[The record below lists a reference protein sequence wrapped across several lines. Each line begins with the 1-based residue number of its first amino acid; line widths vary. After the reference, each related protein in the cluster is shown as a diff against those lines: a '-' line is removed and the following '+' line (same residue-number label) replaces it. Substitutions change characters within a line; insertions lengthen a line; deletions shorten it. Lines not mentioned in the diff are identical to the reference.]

1 MPGRNAPTGAAVT
14 DEPAPTPPVPAGD
27 APDGAA
33 TLPAAPVRRLRA
45 WAGAPAAAFL
55 AAVLGHLPVLG
66 AWWCRDDWGLLA
78 RAAGVIDGPPGL
90 PARWLSQ
97 HLYWQA
103 TWPLFGLDPL
113 PHAWI
118 RLLLHGAS
126 SALVARLAR
135 RGGLREP
142 AAAVAGC
149 VFAASPLAFTPLY
162 WAAGIQELLAAALA
176 LLALEVWLGATGFGA
191 VAPGA
196 AGRGNRALA
205 GAALAAVASLA
216 AKEPGLGLALL
227 FTALVWLSPAGR
239 PAGRRALAVGLAI
252 AVTAAAGLGAAV
264 LATRHFDHGPG
275 APYALG
281 DAATAAANLAFAAR
295 WLALPGP
302 VLDARATT
310 AALTV
315 GALVLAAWAAW
326 GVVSWRRGRRLALA
340 ALAGSLLALAPVLP
354 LRHHLAPYLAYLAV
368 AGWALTLATLVP
380 VRLPRPRAAVIAVL
394 FAATAWGLFATNTVL
409 ERRNE
414 LGLPAD
420 DIVRATSLSWEARA
434 VLGAAAGLDGGRPVR
449 QVVLLQ
455 VPVGPG
461 ALERA
466 HRFGERWAGRSDLHE
481 ALGGDF
487 GPALMLP
494 AGVGGRWANGLVTAP
509 DSAFV
514 LVETG
519 TGLVPWGRTGQA
531 AMYAA
536 LTDIGLGHFE
546 RGRDHLLRA
555 ARLGGPSLAF
565 ACDAGLL
572 PIPLELALQQREA
585 FTDWTVGLLAEGSS
599 RHEVGGLQELYYNL
613 LCACTG
619 RSLDDLTRGSRV
631 LLPGDPPAA
640 PAPRQ

>member
-1 MPGRNAPTGAAVT
+1 MI
-14 DEPAPTPPVPAGD
+14 DEPARTPPVPAGD
-27 APDGAA
+27 VPDDAA
-33 TLPAAPVRRLRA
+33 TPRAATVRRFGLPTA
-45 WAGAPAAAFL
+45 APAAAFL
-55 AAVLGHLPVLG
+55 AAILGHLPVLG

-78 RAAGVIDGPPGL
+78 RAAGLSEGPTGV

-126 SALVARLAR
+126 AALVARLAR
-135 RGGLREP
+135 RGGLGEP

-176 LLALEVWLGATGFGA
+176 LLAVDRWLR
-191 VAPGA
+191 
-196 AGRGNRALA
+196 AGRQSAGGPGRRELA
-205 GAALAAVASLA
+205 GAVLAAVGSLA

-227 FTALVWLSPAGR
+227 FGALTLTPAAGR
-239 PAGRRALAVGLAI
+239 PAGRRTVGVVVAI
-252 AVTAAAGLGAAV
+252 AATAAAGLGAAV

-281 DAATAAANLAFAAR
+281 NAATAAANLSFALR

-302 VLDARATT
+302 VVDARANTT
-310 AALTV
+310 ALAS
-315 GALVLAAWAAW
+315 GALLLAAWLAW
-326 GVVSWRRGRRLALA
+326 GVVAWRRGRRLALT
-340 ALAGSLLALAPVLP
+340 ALAASLLALAPLLP
-354 LRHHLAPYLAYLAV
+354 LRHHLAPYMAYLAV
-368 AGWALTLATLVP
+368 AGWALTLASLVP
-380 VRLPRPRAAVIAVL
+380 GRLPRPRAAIAAVL
-394 FAATAWGLFATNTVL
+394 VASTAWGLFATNTVIK
-409 ERRNE
+409 RRNE

-420 DIVRATSLSWEARA
+420 DLVRATSLSWEARE
-434 VLGAAAGLDGGRPVR
+434 VLGTVAGLADGPPVR

-455 VPVGPG
+455 VPAGPG

-466 HRFGERWAGRSDLHE
+466 RQFGERWAGRSDLHE

-487 GPALMLP
+487 GLALMLP
-494 AGVGGRWANGLVTAP
+494 AGVHGRWANGLVTAP
-509 DSAFV
+509 DSAVV

-519 TGLVPWGRTGQA
+519 TGLLPWGRTGQA

-546 RGRDHLLRA
+546 RGRDHLVRA
-555 ARLGGPSLAF
+555 AQLGGPSLAF
-565 ACDAGLL
+565 ACDAGLM

-585 FTDWTVGLLAEGSS
+585 FTDWTVGLLAEGAS
-599 RHEVGGLQELYYNL
+599 RHEVGGLQDLYFNL

-619 RSLDDLTRGSRV
+619 RSLDELTRGSH
-631 LLPGDPPAA
+631 LLLRGDPPAA
-640 PAPRQ
+640 PAPRP